1 MIKYFSDKK
10 KFFAASLLG
19 WMVFLN
25 VSPGIVLIAH
35 AATDGVYLGQEILVL
50 DPGETIT
57 PDAQAGRPVVKLQ
70 QGQAFDWQLGVL
82 STTEY
87 KTVQDARAIIANGT
101 AGDPGYSG
109 LFTAYNNIVAQQ
121 IANDGTNFSI
131 TGTGDVGAFGNDTE
145 LSPETF
151 GVDGSTGT
159 QGIPP
164 GAVETGAQLGTGDLA
179 QNSVAALGTCSVGAI
194 LGRLLSAL
202 IGQLISTITGFLKTG
217 ISEVAMQVADCA
229 TRFLQICGFSPNQAN
244 QNARLVQKSVGGS
257 SPAPSGLL
265 GGLIPGDISFDS
277 IMFCIINEIITYITI
292 STIQWINS
300 GFDGNP
306 VFIQNPGALFQ
317 RIAAQE
323 AGNFIYTA
331 ANGVQ
336 RAASAGVHQT
346 LGTVANQG
354 YALTGAMRQ
363 GVTTGLVGY
372 YNNYA
377 GMSGMS
383 GNYVPPRPTLSN
395 AQMMNRNFQGFG
407 VQSQLYNPNN
417 YNPYTGAYGPV
428 AFNYGPAMV
437 SQMSR
442 QQEISALQYQTSP
455 YYNFNQC
462 PPGQERL
469 YDGSCKPNS
478 ILTTV
483 PGKQVESELNARNMT
498 KYIRTATANSFDAII
513 TALVNQL
520 MKVAINKMFEGE
532 QKVNG
537 AIQGA
542 TQNSIR

>member
-1 MIKYFSDKK
+1 MITYFSNKK
-10 KFFAASLLG
+10 KFFATFILAWTLFLNIAPGVALAYQTYVINGQTYWVFGSTEQG
-19 WMVFLN
+19 NTAPGIQSVFLQPGQSFDSGTAN
-25 VSPGIVLIAH
+25 VVDTQTGAVINSYQSQADQDTSNGFED
-35 AATDGVYLGQEILVL
+35 TGDGVFYG
-50 DPGETIT
+50 PG
-57 PDAQAGRPVVKLQ
+57 G
-70 QGQAFDWQLGVL
+70 
-82 STTEY
+82 TEY
-87 KTVQDARAIIANGT
+87 ALNSEGQLVEIPNAEAAID
-101 AGDPGYSG
+101 AGD
-109 LFTAYNNIVAQQ
+109 T
-121 IANDGTNFSI
+121 
-131 TGTGDVGAFGNDTE
+131 
-145 LSPETF
+145 
-151 GVDGSTGT
+151 TGT

-164 GAVETGAQLGTGDLA
+164 GEAGEAQLGTGDLA
-179 QNSVAALGTCSVGAI
+179 QNSVAALGTCSIGAI

-217 ISEVAMQVADCA
+217 VSEVAMQVADCA

-277 IMFCIINEIITYITI
+277 IMFCIINEIITYITL

-336 RAASAGVHQT
+336 QAATAGVHQT

-363 GVTTGLVGY
+363 GVTRGLVGY
-372 YNNYA
+372 YNNYSNA
-377 GMSGMS
+377 NGLYDMY
-383 GNYVPPRPTLSN
+383 NPPQPTLTSS
-395 AQMMNRNFQGFG
+395 QYSNRNFQGFG
-407 VQSQLYNPNN
+407 VSAQRYNPVNN
-417 YNPYTGAYGPV
+417 PWARV
-428 AFNYGPAMV
+428 AFYEGPAMTA
-437 SQMSR
+437 QMQR
-442 QQEISALQYQTSP
+442 QQQIASLRYQTQGG
-455 YYNFNQC
+455 YYDNTAC
-462 PPGQERL
+462 PPGQERA
-469 YDGSCKPNS
+469 YDMSCKPGAL
-478 ILTTV
+478 LTTSQ
-483 PGKQVESELNARNMT
+483 GGQVRDEFNARNMT

-520 MKVAINKMFEGE
+520 MKVAINKMFEAE

-537 AIQGA
+537 EIQGA
-542 TQNSIR
+542 LQR

>member
-1 MIKYFSDKK
+1 MITYFSRKK
-10 KFFAASLLG
+10 KLFAASLLG

-25 VSPGIVLIAH
+25 VAPGIALAYSQFQNPQNGQYYILLDAGEEIIINSASERVI
-35 AATDGVYLGQEILVL
+35 TKDGVSTGTTFPFNSNIYRQNNSVGYYDAASRYLPAQQVESN
-50 DPGETIT
+50 ETN
-57 PDAQAGRPVVKLQ
+57 
-70 QGQAFDWQLGVL
+70 F
-82 STTEY
+82 STTE
-87 KTVQDARAIIANGT
+87 TGAVGE
-101 AGDPGYSG
+101 
-109 LFTAYNNIVAQQ
+109 
-121 IANDGTNFSI
+121 FS
-131 TGTGDVGAFGNDTE
+131 NSTE
-145 LSPETF
+145 LSPGTF
-151 GVDGSTGT
+151 GVDSTTGA

-164 GAVETGAQLGTGDLA
+164 GEAGEAQLGTGDLA

-229 TRFLQICGFSPNQAN
+229 TRFLQICGFNPNQAN
-244 QNARLVQKSVGGS
+244 QDARLVQKSVGGS

-277 IMFCIINEIITYITI
+277 IMFCIINEIITYITL

-306 VFIQNPGALFQ
+306 VFIQNPGAFFQ

-336 RAASAGVHQT
+336 QAATAGVHQT

-354 YALTGAMRQ
+354 YMMTGAMRQ

-377 GMSGMS
+377 SMTGMSN
-383 GNYVPPRPTLSN
+383 NYTPPRPTLTD
-395 AQMMNRNFQGFG
+395 AQMMNPNFQNFG
-407 VQSQLYNPNN
+407 VQRELYNPNN

-428 AFNYGPAMV
+428 NFNYGPAMTA
-437 SQMSR
+437 QMYR
-442 QQEISALQYQTSP
+442 QQQISALQYQTSP

-469 YDGSCKPNS
+469 YDGSCRPNS
-478 ILTTV
+478 LLTTV
-483 PGKQVESELNARNMT
+483 PGKQVESELNARNLT
-498 KYIRTATANSFDAII
+498 KYIRTATAQSFDAII

-542 TQNSIR
+542 TQNALR